1 MKNKAEVVVVGG
13 GVMGCSILYNL
24 ARRGVT
30 DALLVEREALGAGS
44 TGRSSGVVRMHY
56 SSEVNARLA
65 WKSLE
70 ILRNFGELV
79 GGDSGFVNTGFMLFV
94 PPEALDSFE
103 KNIAMQQ
110 SIGIDTRIV
119 SQEEAREIAPYMQ
132 VEDAAG
138 ICYEPQSGYADPP
151 GVGQGYAAAARDLGA
166 QISLENP
173 ALDVEVKGGRVAAVL
188 TAKGRIET
196 DTAVIA
202 AGPWTGRLMK
212 KLGFDLPLTP
222 TRHEVIFLKRSI
234 ESLPTH
240 PVVGDLVHMV
250 YFRPEGPDLTL
261 IGDMDVEVEA
271 DPDEYDQKAGM
282 DFVEEMW
289 PRVVRR
295 LPALEEAEYFTGYAG
310 LYTNT
315 PDGHPIID
323 RVEGIEGLYICTG
336 FNGHGFK
343 ESPAVGIVV
352 SELMVDGEATT
363 VDISTLGMG
372 RFKAGTL
379 NPINYAAKV
388 IG

>member
-1 MKNKAEVVVVGG
+1 MKNKADAVVVGG

-24 ARRGVT
+24 ASKGVT
-30 DALLVEREALGAGS
+30 GALLVEREALGAGS

-65 WKSLE
+65 WKSLD

-94 PPEALDSFE
+94 PPEALGSFE

-151 GVGQGYAAAARDLGA
+151 GVGQGYAAAARDMGA

-222 TRHEVIFLKRSI
+222 TRHEVIYLKRST
-234 ESLPTH
+234 ERLPTH
-240 PVVGDLVHMV
+240 PVVGDLVHMA

-271 DPDEYDQKAGM
+271 DPDEYNQKAGM

-295 LPALEEAEYFTGYAG
+295 LPALEQAEYFTGYAG

-315 PDGHPIID
+315 PDGHPVID

-343 ESPAVGIVV
+343 ESPAVGIAV
-352 SELMVDGEATT
+352 SELIVDGEATT
-363 VDISTLGMG
+363 VDISTLGMD

-379 NPINYAAKV
+379 NPTNYAAKV